1 MLVNMG
7 GPSTL
12 DEVHDFLLR
21 LFSDKDLIPLPA
33 QRYGQAT
40 MADISFFVCDKIL
53 KIWYGISLQMQHPNS
68 RWYTELSRW
77 PTDHLSTDCQLYIF
91 TD

>member
-53 KIWYGISLQMQHPNS
+53 KI
-68 RWYTELSRW
+68 
-77 PTDHLSTDCQLYIF
+77 
-91 TD
+91 

>member
-12 DEVHDFLLR
+12 GEVHDFLFR

-33 QRYGQAT
+33 QR
-40 MADISFFVCDKIL
+40 
-53 KIWYGISLQMQHPNS
+53 
-68 RWYTELSRW
+68 
-77 PTDHLSTDCQLYIF
+77 
-91 TD
+91 